1 MGSFIQQWRNNKQK
15 SSNVDKLIQIIFEYH
30 CRLNGTLNNLN
41 VTNFDNFTIK
51 LDSTSEGHLNL
62 TFSLNDVKFDG
73 QYDLFGNIGDLF
85 DIFGTGDFW

>member
-1 MGSFIQQWRNNKQK
+1 M
-15 SSNVDKLIQIIFEYH
+15 DKLIQIIFEYH